1 MVNVLCDIQEFFTR
15 SKMRHKFLERDALM
29 AIGTALLALLQ
40 NIQYRLQNNPEF
52 TAVGLWLMTGVYTS
66 LV

>member
-1 MVNVLCDIQEFFTR
+1 
-15 SKMRHKFLERDALM
+15 MRHKFLERDALM

-52 TAVGLWLMTGVYTS
+52 TAVGLWLMTGVYTL
-66 LV
+66 LVSKFAWNKPGSDLL